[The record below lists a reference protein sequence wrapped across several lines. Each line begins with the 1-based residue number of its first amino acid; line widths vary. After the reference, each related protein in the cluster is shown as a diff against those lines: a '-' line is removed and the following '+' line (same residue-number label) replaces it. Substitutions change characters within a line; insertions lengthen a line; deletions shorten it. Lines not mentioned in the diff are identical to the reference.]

1 MNREREVEKFRVQ
14 GRKVRQLLHTYGVEV
29 GSRGKVRGGFIAG
42 FGELMGARGGVVV
55 A

>member
-1 MNREREVEKFRVQ
+1 MQ